1 VSKKRTKRFTQEPFL
16 VHPQDVKAVEGVQ
29 IEGMHDSGKRQE
41 FSTGAIRDA
50 AEGKPRM
57 ELLTPYMIKLMA
69 DHMELPRLTHV
80 ASFMDTNETEH
91 LELLLVDIIW
101 VEADDTLVDRCGTW
115 MAKGA
120 AKYADRNWE
129 LGLPVSRYLSSLL
142 RHLLKWERDEDDED
156 HAAAI
161 VFNVMGI
168 IFTREQVKEGLLPAE
183 LDDWPP
189 KHWVK
194 KETK

>member
-1 VSKKRTKRFTQEPFL
+1 MSKKPVSK
-16 VHPQDVKAVEGVQ
+16 
-29 IEGMHDSGKRQE
+29 IEGMHDSGKRQA

-57 ELLTPYMIKLMA
+57 ELLTPHMIRFLGET
-69 DHMELPRLTHV
+69 MEYPRLPYI
-80 ASFMDTNETEH
+80 AAFMETNDVGH
-91 LELLLVDIIW
+91 LELLLID
-101 VEADDTLVDRCGTW
+101 VENIENDPLFIERCGTW

-120 AKYADRNWE
+120 IRYADRNWE
-129 LGLPVSRYLSSLL
+129 RGLPVSRYLSSLL

-161 VFNVMGI
+161 QFNVMGI
-168 IFTREQVKEGLLPAE
+168 LFTRDMVKKGVLPAE

-189 KHWVK
+189 KHWT
-194 KETK
+194 KE

>member
-1 VSKKRTKRFTQEPFL
+1 MSKKPASK
-16 VHPQDVKAVEGVQ
+16 
-29 IEGMHDSGKRQE
+29 IEGMHDSGKRQT

-57 ELLTPYMIKLMA
+57 ELLTPQMLKLLA
-69 DHMELPRLTHV
+69 DHVEMPRLTHV
-80 ASFMDTNETEH
+80 ASFMRTNETVH
-91 LELLLVDIIW
+91 LELLLIDVIW
-101 VEADDTLVDRCGTW
+101 IETDDTLIDRCGTW

-120 AKYADRNWE
+120 IRYADRNWE
-129 LGLPVSRYLSSLL
+129 RGLPVSRYLSSLL
-142 RHLLKWERDEDDED
+142 RHLVKWERDEADED

-168 IFTREQVKEGLLPAE
+168 IFTRDMVKKGVLPAE

-189 KHWVK
+189 KHWT
-194 KETK
+194 KEASHV